1 MTGPFPSRGLV
12 RPGQQ
17 LDRVSQVTVPGDR
30 TVVIPVE
37 TDDLGQKMRISG
49 VALGAGSRMPLS
61 IPRRGQRV
69 DREHLIASS
78 PQRRDPWTTV
88 GLDSDHHLAGSLVV
102 GLLRPG

>member
-37 TDDLGQKMRISG
+37 TDDLGQKMSISG

-69 DREHLIASS
+69 DREHLILRLNPGASGS
-78 PQRRDPWTTV
+78 FLGISILRGFPQV
-88 GLDSDHHLAGSLVV
+88 
-102 GLLRPG
+102 RPG